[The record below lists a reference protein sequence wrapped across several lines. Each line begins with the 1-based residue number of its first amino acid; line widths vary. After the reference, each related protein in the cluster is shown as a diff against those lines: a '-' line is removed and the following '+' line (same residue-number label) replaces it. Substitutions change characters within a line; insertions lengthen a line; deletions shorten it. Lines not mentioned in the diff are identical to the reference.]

1 MCLTD
6 PKKNWAFKIMR
17 KGDEGITFFH
27 IELLLGRPLK
37 IRCTINNIYEYIYNL
52 KKHIAVKEIH

>member
-1 MCLTD
+1 
-6 PKKNWAFKIMR
+6 MR